1 MITLGI
7 IRVIILEVMMNLEE
21 KGLFVD
27 AEIWED
33 FLKDM
38 GFSQTMKYKYNFR
51 GETSWDT
58 AYQMEGTTCTK
69 KGKSGHFFVGKGWY
83 HSHLYSFQRCLLGLL
98 CILKQKGGKVGWIME
113 GPLSIRLKSPKDWGR
128 KKLRKWVG
136 GCLF

>member
-7 IRVIILEVMMNLEE
+7 IRVIILELMMNLEE

-38 GFSQTMKYKYNFR
+38 GFNQTMKYKYNFR

-58 AYQMEGTTCTK
+58 AYQMEGPTCTK
-69 KGKSGHFFVGKGWY
+69 KGKSGHFFAGRG
-83 HSHLYSFQRCLLGLL
+83 
-98 CILKQKGGKVGWIME
+98 E
-113 GPLSIRLKSPKDWGR
+113 GP
-128 KKLRKWVG
+128 
-136 GCLF
+136 